1 MKPFFSIIIPYH
13 NSSSTIGRLLVSLE
27 RSKRAPALEV
37 IVVDDGSTNPFQQE
51 SRKAGK
57 RKVFFFTLHASRFT
71 LRVIRLP
78 RNMGPAVARNRG
90 VKVARGKFVVFLD
103 SDVEL
108 FPDTLHNLA
117 AIYRDDPDVVAV
129 TGVWVKEQRS
139 HEFFP
144 NYKALRDW
152 SYWIN
157 ERDKSGYYFLFSTR
171 IASIKKSVFLRLG
184 GFDETYPA
192 PLVEDIELTYRI
204 ARRYAIIFAPNV
216 RVHHEFESFWPI
228 AKKYFLRA
236 YYWTRLYARRKK
248 FDPVATT
255 WIEALTTISG
265 VATVVFGLVSLLLLP
280 MLPAVYSGECRVYSV
295 LHLISCYYPLFTF
308 YITLFTLFLH
318 LFLTRKFL
326 AFMVR
331 EKGILFAT
339 RGFFTGLLLYCF
351 IFAGAIAGR
360 VTYR

>member
-1 MKPFFSIIIPYH
+1 MVKPFFSIIIPYH
-13 NSSSTIGRLLVSLE
+13 NSADTIGRLLASIR
-27 RSKRAPALEV
+27 RSKHAPTYEV
-37 IVVDDGSTNPFQQE
+37 IVVDDGSQE
-51 SRKAGK
+51 AYNFYNSYNRYKNYRK
-57 RKVFFFTLHASRFT
+57 LH
-71 LRVIRLP
+71 LP
-78 RNMGPAVARNRG
+78 HNRGPAVARNRG
-90 VKVARGKFVVFLD
+90 VNVARGKFVVFLD

-108 FPDTLHNLA
+108 FVDSLYNLYK
-117 AIYRDDPDVVAV
+117 IYKEDPDVVAV

-139 HEFFP
+139 RAFFP

-171 IASIKKSVFLRLG
+171 IASIKKSVFVRLG

-216 RVHHEFESFWPI
+216 RVRHEFESFWPI

-255 WIEALTTISG
+255 WWEALTTVTG
-265 VATVVFGLVSLLLLP
+265 VGVVFFLLMSLMSPIGRMGLMTSLL
-280 MLPAVYSGECRVYSV
+280 
-295 LHLISCYYPLFTF
+295 
-308 YITLFTLFLH
+308 LH
-318 LFLTRKFL
+318 LFLTRTFL

-331 EKGILFAT
+331 EKGIVFAFK
-339 RGFFTGLLLYCF
+339 GFFTGLVLYCF
-351 IFAGAIAGR
+351 IFAGAALGKL
-360 VTYR
+360 TK

>member
-1 MKPFFSIIIPYH
+1 MKVFFSIIIPYH
-13 NSSSTIGRLLVSLE
+13 NSSETIGRLLGSIQK
-27 RSKRAPALEV
+27 SKKVPSYEV
-37 IVVDDGSTNPFQQE
+37 IVVDDGSTE
-51 SRKAGK
+51 SVIPANARLAEDPAKRAGIQRKKHWIPGQARNDK
-57 RKVFFFTLHASRFT
+57 I
-71 LRVIRLP
+71 LRLSK
-78 RNMGPAVARNRG
+78 NMGPAVARNRG
-90 VKVARGKFVVFLD
+90 VNVARGKFVVFLD

-108 FPDTLHNLA
+108 FPDSLYNLYK
-117 AIYRDDPDVVAV
+117 IYKEDPDVVAV

-139 HEFFP
+139 KDFFP

-171 IASIKKSVFLRLG
+171 IASIKKTVFQRLG

-216 RVHHEFESFWPI
+216 RVRHEFEPFWPV

-236 YYWTRLYARRKK
+236 YYWTRLYQKRKK

-255 WIEALTTISG
+255 LQEALTTVSG
-265 VATVVFGLVSLLLLP
+265 VAVVFFLLMSLMSPIGRMSLMVTLL
-280 MLPAVYSGECRVYSV
+280 
-295 LHLISCYYPLFTF
+295 
-308 YITLFTLFLH
+308 LH

-326 AFMVR
+326 AFMVQ
-331 EKGILFAT
+331 EKGIIFAIK
-339 RGFFTGLLLYCF
+339 GFFMGLILSCF
-351 IFAGAIAGR
+351 IFAGALAGR
-360 VTYR
+360 LKHAE